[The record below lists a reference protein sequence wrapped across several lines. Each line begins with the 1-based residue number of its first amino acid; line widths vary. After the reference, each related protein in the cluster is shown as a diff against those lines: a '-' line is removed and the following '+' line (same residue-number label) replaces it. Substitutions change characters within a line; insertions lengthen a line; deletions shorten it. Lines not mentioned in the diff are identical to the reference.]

1 LVFIKTHGGI
11 MKLYLKNV
19 VQAGLLS
26 SIIAL
31 AACSGSDSSPAIGSN
46 GLVISGKL
54 GGSSLMSLNHI
65 NGKASAVSAKGND
78 SFAVEFDDYDDL
90 KIVATAQTDPP
101 TTATGSVDAAGN
113 FTVDLG
119 ANAAGTAITVT
130 FVNENTN
137 AVVGEVKFTDTS
149 TTDLNGNPK
158 ADSAVVATG
167 SLELGN
173 VVLAE
178 DGTISVPK
186 TTVAAAIAEV
196 AVNVATAFDPTG
208 QWVMAAYDKILPTG
222 YETVQQPA
230 SGTDGP
236 HVGFKLTLARFTGKE
251 FTPGTGN
258 CVKNASGTITSCPVA
273 SGTVGTN
280 DRYVLSIWGGDYSQ
294 SIGACGGTTGFTADE
309 ARGYGRTHLT
319 TLPSI
324 SGPAITFG
332 AYGFGATGSGGTT
345 VAPYNQPW
353 MASPVSTTAMYS
365 EQDCRP
371 ISVSG
376 STKVLNGW
384 ACRAPIMYG
393 TYPGTPVSAGTK
405 AWMVGLQGS
414 GCLNADTL
422 KPVNVTDWNTIK
434 NATCLQPTSGTVTG
448 FTGFRSESCVY
459 ANVDPDGVSN
469 TAQTAMNIKCAH
481 SGGQFNDAA
490 GEPNFASPY
499 IPSGGEFMGQ
509 PEPLLA
515 QGAQCHTAGT
525 SSTARVLA
533 GYRCFANAYYR
544 LHDQLSSGGCT
555 REYNFNWNATK
566 PEDFVRRDDF
576 KGRPKNAFVTNILNY
591 AADGQSA
598 VLEDEESENV
608 QIQGSSDSNTF
619 CRVVLKTQ
627 ITIKAVT
634 ATKLLFELKESG
646 RMASTEAACVAAANV
661 AALEDKSLSNMNRS
675 ELSYQL
681 ELRKTLFYINKQ

>member
-1 LVFIKTHGGI
+1 
-11 MKLYLKNV
+11 MKLCLKNV
-19 VQAGLLS
+19 AQAGLLS

-31 AACSGSDSSPAIGSN
+31 AACSGSDVSRAIGSD

-54 GGSSLMSLNHI
+54 GGSSLMSMNKI
-65 NGKASAVSAKGND
+65 SAKAAQDNN
-78 SFAVEFDDYDDL
+78 SFAVEFDDYEDL
-90 KIVATAQTDPP
+90 EIVATAQTDPP
-101 TTATGSVDAAGN
+101 TTATGSVDASGN
-113 FTVDLG
+113 FSVDLG
-119 ANAAGTAITVT
+119 ADAAGTAITVT
-130 FVNENTN
+130 FVNENTD

-167 SLELGN
+167 SLQLGN
-173 VVLAE
+173 IVLAE

-186 TTVAAAIAEV
+186 TTVASAIEEV
-196 AVNVATAFDPTG
+196 AVNVATAFNPTG
-208 QWVMAAYDKILPTG
+208 QWTMAAYDKTLPEG
-222 YETVQQPA
+222 YKTVEA
-230 SGTDGP
+230 VSGTVDGP
-236 HVGFKLTLARFTGKE
+236 HIGFKLTLARFTGKE

-258 CVKNASGTITSCPVA
+258 CVKNASGTITSCPVT

-280 DRYVLSIWGGDYSQ
+280 DRYVLSIWGGDYSE
-294 SIGACGGTTGFTADE
+294 SIGACGHKTGFTEDE

-319 TLPSI
+319 TLPTI
-324 SGPAITFG
+324 SGSTILFG
-332 AYGFGATGSGGTT
+332 GYQFSSVSGGTG
-345 VAPYNQPW
+345 VAPYDQPW
-353 MASPVSTTAMYS
+353 MASPVSTTAMHS

-376 STKVLNGW
+376 STRVLNGW

-393 TYPGTPVSAGTK
+393 TQPGTPVSAGTK
-405 AWMVGLQGS
+405 GWMVGLQGS
-414 GCLNADTL
+414 GCINADTL

-469 TAQTAMNIKCAH
+469 TAQTTMNIKCVH
-481 SGGQFNDAA
+481 SGGQFNDNA

-499 IPSGGEFMGQ
+499 IPSGGEFIGQ

-515 QGAQCHTAGT
+515 QDAQCHTAGT

-533 GYRCFANAYYR
+533 GYRCFANAYYQLR
-544 LHDQLSSGGCT
+544 DQLSSGGCS
-555 REYNFNWNATK
+555 RDYNFNWNATK

-576 KGRPKNAFVTNILNY
+576 KGRPKNAFLTNILNY

-634 ATKLLFELKESG
+634 ATKLLFELKDSG
-646 RMASTEAACVAAANV
+646 RMASTEAACIAAANA
-661 AALEDKSLSNMNRS
+661 AALEDKSDSNMNRS
-675 ELSYQL
+675 ELSRRL
-681 ELRKTLFYINKQ
+681 EPMKMIFYINKQ